1 MKFVK
6 VNCHHCGK
14 ILSKEI
20 RRFNETKKHKWKI
33 YCSVTCQKLSKNK
46 QIKVKCGNPSCN
58 KFILR
63 CPSEIPVSGT
73 SYCSC
78 SCAAIVNNRKFPKRK
93 PVIKKEILKT
103 CKSCFKEFYD
113 NKTRKYCSPAC
124 FSKRPIFPAEKI
136 IEEIQQFYNQNGRI
150 PFKKEYFHWKAART
164 RFGTWN
170 KAIKAAGF
178 EPNPVRFAKKYT
190 AKDGH
195 ICDSLSEK
203 IIDDWF
209 SARKIAH
216 ERNVRYPN
224 PKFTVDFKVKDFWV
238 EFFGL
243 HHEFKIYDELM
254 KEKLKDVKKN
264 NLKLIA
270 IFPKDIFPE
279 FKLDQVLSPLLK

>member
-58 KFILR
+58 KFIFR

-150 PFKKEYFHWKAART
+150 PVKREYHAYRAARF

-170 KAIKAAGF
+170 NAVKAAGLD
-178 EPNPVRFAKKYT
+178 PNPILFAKKYF
-190 AKDGH
+190 ANDGH
-195 ICDSLSEK
+195 RCDSLSEK
-203 IIDDWF
+203 IIDDWLF
-209 SARKIAH
+209 ARKVVH
-216 ERNVRYPN
+216 QKSVPYLNTL
-224 PKFTVDFKVKDFWV
+224 FTADFKVEDTFI

-243 HHEFKIYDELM
+243 HKELKRYDQLM
-254 KEKLKDVKKN
+254 KTKLQIIKKN

-270 IFPKDIFPE
+270 IYPKDIFPKSRLNE
-279 FKLDQVLSPLLK
+279 ILGAIIP